1 MEAGAIHFIRIVK
14 AETRVDIFNL
24 SSILSKPVY
33 LNI

>member
-14 AETRVDIFNL
+14 AETRVDIFIL
-24 SSILSKPVY
+24 SSMLSKSVY

>member
-33 LNI
+33 LDI